1 MKREKYRLLLLLIL
15 LFVVPSLTGCWDY
28 KVLKDMSYVSS
39 VGIDYVD
46 NQFVVYTQMVDF
58 ASVGKVEGSSSE
70 EASSNIW
77 VGKATG
83 STFLLA
89 WNNLYNSIQQK
100 VHIGQ
105 VSSVVFTQKAMQMH
119 LNQTIDM
126 FERSEARLTPW
137 IFTTEEPMDDLF
149 SITPMFPSSPLF
161 TKLNSPESN
170 YKQHSMIRPLKFL
183 EFVALYSEPS
193 TSIIVPTLS
202 IDKNNWKQKKKK
214 MPEMTI
220 NGAIIYHTKKKPR
233 WMSKDDLLG
242 LRWLEEKTNRTPLAL
257 NDDNGDIKAILN
269 FEHPNVRVKP
279 ELSAKGDPVY
289 NLHIKVQGE
298 LTQLNIPMTSKKL
311 KAEAEA
317 RIKAEI
323 RSTYTAG
330 LKNNVDV
337 YHLEETMFRHRYADW
352 KRLTSIQSFPF
363 TKNSLRDIQV
373 DVEITNTGMSKF
385 KS

>member
-1 MKREKYRLLLLLIL
+1 MKGKKCRLLLLL
-15 LFVVPSLTGCWDY
+15 FVVPCLTGCWDI
-28 KVLKDMSYVSS
+28 KLLQDMSYASA

-46 NQFVVYTQMVDF
+46 NQFVIYSQMVDF
-58 ASVGKVEGSSSE
+58 GAVGKAEGVNSA

-89 WNNLYNSIQQK
+89 WNNLFNSIQQR

-105 VSSVVFTQKAMQMH
+105 VSAVVFSKKAMQMH
-119 LNQTIDM
+119 LKQTIDV

-149 SITPMFPSSPLF
+149 SITPMFPPSPML

-170 YKQHSMIRPLKFL
+170 YKQHSIIRPLKLL
-183 EFVALYSEPS
+183 EFAALYSEPS

-202 IDKNNWKQKKKK
+202 IDKKNWKQKKIK

-233 WMSKDDLLG
+233 WMSKDDLKG
-242 LRWLEEKTNRTPLAL
+242 VRWLEEKTNHTPLAL
-257 NDDNGDIKAILN
+257 NDDNRDIKAVLY
-269 FEHPNVRVKP
+269 FEKPKVSVKSK
-279 ELSAKGDPVY
+279 LSAKGEPVY
-289 NLHIKVQGE
+289 NLHIKVHGE
-298 LTQLNIPMTSKKL
+298 LNQLNVPMTTKKL

-323 RSTYTAG
+323 LSTFTAG

-352 KRLTSIQSFPF
+352 KRLTSRKSFPF
-363 TKNSLRDIQV
+363 SQNSLRDIQV
-373 DVEITNTGMSKF
+373 EVEITNTGMSK
-385 KS
+385 SQV